1 VKKFLNYFFKTDSLG
16 TRIPDLVSRR
26 PNRLKINAPNNNKM
40 ELLFGNQITEF
51 RDLLSVLQKSVDTV
65 LTVLDELNTRV
76 TKLEDKLDTTHKKFE
91 ACADG
96 FYQVRD
102 ACTLLREEL
111 AEASG
116 TLIEA
121 TYHGHN
127 G

>member
-1 VKKFLNYFFKTDSLG
+1 
-16 TRIPDLVSRR
+16 
-26 PNRLKINAPNNNKM
+26 M